1 MMGRSQ
7 PSKDVQRPPG
17 RIITMHVQ
25 DEEGGQCVQSR
36 LRMEK
41 GGGQRLG
48 HGGPCH
54 HSGFSATYNK
64 EASKDL
70 NQEYKII

>member
-1 MMGRSQ
+1 MCKGLQ
-7 PSKDVQRPPG
+7 AE
-17 RIITMHVQ
+17 ITMHVQ

-70 NQEYKII
+70 NQEYKMI